1 MTAQLKTREALERE
15 LLASEERFRTF
26 MNHAP
31 FLAFIKD
38 AEGRFLFYN
47 DRMAEQFGISRTE
60 WIGRHDHEIWPEEIA
75 RTMHGNDLEVIA
87 GGASVDRLEETT
99 DAQGRRITWKVHKFI
114 WHDERG
120 QALIGG
126 IAVDM
131 TLELARQSA
140 LTELNVQLERLATLD
155 ALTGLANRRL
165 LDERID
171 FEFLSATRH
180 QQPLSVVL
188 LDIDNFKRRNDRFGH
203 ASGDDVLQRLG
214 RLITETLR
222 ATDTGGR
229 YGGEEFVV
237 VLPCANSEGAL
248 IFAERLRVAMQLEPW
263 PEEPVTASF
272 GVATLDDQTIS
283 GRRLIAM
290 ADHAMYQA
298 KYTGKDRI
306 VEYRNI
312 GLPRTNFSADERTHA
327 ADLLQ

>member
-1 MTAQLKTREALERE
+1 MTTEPKSREALERE

-47 DRMAEQFGISRTE
+47 DLMAQRFGISSTE
-60 WIGRHDHEIWPEEIA
+60 WLGRRDFDIWPDEIA
-75 RTMHGNDLEVIA
+75 RAMHGNDVAVIA
-87 GGASVDRLEETT
+87 GGGPVERLEETT
-99 DAQGRRITWKVHKFI
+99 DANGRRTTWKVHKFV
-114 WHDERG
+114 WHDPQG

-131 TLELARQSA
+131 TLELARENA
-140 LTELNVQLERLATLD
+140 LTELNVRLERLATLD
-155 ALTGLANRRL
+155 ALTGLGNRRL

-171 FEFLSATRH
+171 YEFLAATRH
-180 QQPLSVVL
+180 DQPLSVVL
-188 LDIDNFKRRNDRFGH
+188 LDIDDFKSRNDRFGH
-203 ASGDDVLQRLG
+203 ASGDDVLRRIG

-237 VLPCANSEGAL
+237 VLPCATGEGAR
-248 IFAERLRVAMQLEPW
+248 IFAERLRSAMRLEPW
-263 PEEPVTASF
+263 PGEPVTASF
-272 GVATLDDQTIS
+272 GVATLDAQTIS

-290 ADHAMYQA
+290 ADHAMYEA
-298 KYTGKDRI
+298 KHTGKDRV
-306 VEYRNI
+306 VEYRDI
-312 GLPRTNFSADERTHA
+312 RVRRPTFAADEQTQT
-327 ADLLQ
+327 ADLLH

>member
-1 MTAQLKTREALERE
+1 
-15 LLASEERFRTF
+15 

-60 WIGRHDHEIWPEEIA
+60 WLGRHDHEIWPAEIA
-75 RTMHGNDLEVIA
+75 HTMHGNDLEVIA
-87 GGASVDRLEETT
+87 GGAAVDRLEETT
-99 DAQGRRITWKVHKFI
+99 DAQGRRTTWKVHKFV
-114 WHDERG
+114 WHDDQG
-120 QALIGG
+120 KALIGG

-131 TLELARQSA
+131 TLELARENA
-140 LTELNVQLERLATLD
+140 LTALNLQLERLATLD
-155 ALTGLANRRL
+155 SLTGLANRRL

-188 LDIDNFKRRNDRFGH
+188 LDIDDFKRRNDRFGH
-203 ASGDDVLQRLG
+203 ASGDDALRRLG

-237 VLPCANSEGAL
+237 VLPCATSEGAL
-248 IFAERLRVAMQLEPW
+248 IFAERLRAAMRNERW

-272 GVATLDDQTIS
+272 GVATLDEQTIS
-283 GRRLIAM
+283 ARRLIAM
-290 ADHAMYQA
+290 ADHAMYEA
-298 KYTGKDRI
+298 KHTGKDRV

-312 GLPRTNFSADERTHA
+312 RLRRASSNSASDERTKNRRPLA
-327 ADLLQ
+327 VSASGAP